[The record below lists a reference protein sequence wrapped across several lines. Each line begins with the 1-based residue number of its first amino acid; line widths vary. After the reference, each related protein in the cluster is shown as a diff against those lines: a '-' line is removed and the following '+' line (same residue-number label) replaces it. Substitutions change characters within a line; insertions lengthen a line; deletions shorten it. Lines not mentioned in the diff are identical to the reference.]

1 MLFAR
6 DKGAQVEQEVCRYL
20 QQQGLTLIRRNYH
33 SRGGEIDLI
42 MQHNEVLVFVEV
54 RYRKSSRFGSAI
66 ESVNHSK
73 QKRLIH
79 AATHYLQHH
88 PSRQQSCRFDVVGV
102 SPAAQGYQMNW
113 IQNAFQL
120 V

>member
-6 DKGAQVEQEVCRYL
+6 DKGTEVEREVCRYL
-20 QQQGLTLIRRNYH
+20 QQQGLTLISRNYH
-33 SRGGEIDLI
+33 CRGGEIDLI

-54 RYRKSSRFGSAI
+54 RYRKSSRYGSAI
-66 ESVNHSK
+66 ESVNHGK
-73 QKRLIH
+73 QNRLIH
-79 AATHYLQHH
+79 AATHYLQQHSGQH
-88 PSRQQSCRFDVVGV
+88 ESCRFDVVGV
-102 SPAAQGYQMNW
+102 SPAAQGYQMHW